1 MEEQH
6 FRSQDYYERHYS
18 LVDVVREWELAG
30 LELEMYLPLLEDL
43 LLLKFPEYTKNIKR
57 RIEFYGK
64 KANTNLLEYVQN
76 LIGIERFFYDVLR
89 GRAAASTK

>member
-43 LLLKFPEYTKNIKR
+43 LLLKFPL
-57 RIEFYGK
+57 
-64 KANTNLLEYVQN
+64 AL
-76 LIGIERFFYDVLR
+76 
-89 GRAAASTK
+89 